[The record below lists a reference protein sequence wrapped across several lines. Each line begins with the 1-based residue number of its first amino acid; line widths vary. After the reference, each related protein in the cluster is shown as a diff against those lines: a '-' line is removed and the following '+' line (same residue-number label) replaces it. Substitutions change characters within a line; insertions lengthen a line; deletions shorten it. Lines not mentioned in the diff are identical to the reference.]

1 MERLQANRFGVLL
14 IAASLGCATAGNSG
28 SAGPVLQD
36 PASREIEAAVEE
48 ADVAAGRAEP
58 KEKPVPSQRQRRA
71 EAAAEGAIMGT
82 VVGGMLGPV
91 GAVIGAGVFGLYGL
105 VTGEPPLD
113 SGGTNQRRDPAGRG
127 GGDADQAMDAE
138 IEERRQDDLEREIED
153 ELRRQEE
160 LLEQISKQEELQKSI
175 DAEAK
180 ELENAEPADPLAA
193 PAAPAERKLPDS
205 IFDRSERKE
214 GRKALLL
221 KTLDADRDGRP
232 EIEIAYDQKSGTQLW
247 RKEDTDYD
255 GAFDVE
261 NSYDE
266 RGQVQSRSEDAN
278 RDGKPDRWTT
288 YQEGV
293 AASAEVDRDG
303 DGVRDGFYTYRNGWR
318 ALEEHDTNNDGKI
331 DRRVEYADHRRSLEI
346 EDRDLDGKL
355 ETHTFYGPGD
365 LPIRAEIDR
374 DGNGTPEVWEFYE
387 GNAATQVAL
396 ARKEEDVNG
405 DGKVD
410 VTSIYKNG
418 KLVRKE
424 VNDPSLVQ

>member
-1 MERLQANRFGVLL
+1 MKRSRANRFGVLV
-14 IAASLGCATAGNSG
+14 IAACVGCATGSGTSG
-28 SAGPVLQD
+28 STGPVLQD

-58 KEKPVPSQRQRRA
+58 EKKTPPGKGQRRA

-91 GAVIGAGVFGLYGL
+91 GAVVGAGVFGLYGL
-105 VTGEPPLD
+105 VTGKPPLD
-113 SGGTNQRRDPAGRG
+113 SGGDRRRDPAGRG
-127 GGDADQAMDAE
+127 GGDADQEMDAE

-175 DAEAK
+175 EAETQA
-180 ELENAEPADPLAA
+180 LENTGPADPLAA

-214 GRKALLL
+214 GRKSLLL

-232 EIEIAYDQKSGTQLW
+232 EIEIAYDQKTGGQLW

-261 NSYDE
+261 NTYGE
-266 RGQVQSRSEDAN
+266 RGQVEMRSEDAN

-288 YQEGV
+288 YADGV
-293 AASAEVDRDG
+293 AVSAEVDRDG

-331 DRRVEYADHRRSLEI
+331 DRRVEYAERRRSLEI

-365 LPIRAEIDR
+365 LPTRAEIDR
-374 DGNGTPEVWEFYE
+374 DGNGKPEVWEFYE
-387 GNAATQVAL
+387 GSAATQVAL

-424 VNDPSLVQ
+424 VSDPSLVQ